1 MKRILSRLLVACAA
15 VLLACEAAGQPPSAH
30 RNSIVAEVN
39 DKIIT
44 RQMVTDAMRREAE
57 LLRRQYARQPQL
69 FGQKYT
75 QLQADTLEALIRREL
90 VLREYQEKGYKL
102 PESIIEQRIQEDIRA
117 EYGNRVT
124 LIKSLQISDM
134 TYEEFARF
142 QREKII
148 QMVMR
153 GQFISK
159 ANIVISPRQIEEY
172 YVANKDAFRSGV
184 EIRLRI
190 IFLDAKKHGGAEDTR
205 KLADEIH
212 RVLQTGDSFAG
223 VASVY
228 SDQNRATGGLRP
240 EWIQRGVLAPA
251 LEKAAFAL
259 GQGQVSPVVATPQG
273 CFILRCEEM
282 SQANLK
288 SLAEVRGQIEQ
299 TLLETEQQAREDKW
313 FERLKRKS
321 HVRQFSF

>member
-15 VLLACEAAGQPPSAH
+15 VLLACDAVGQTPSAH

-212 RVLQTGDSFAG
+212 RVLQTGDSFTG